1 MIWPTEVMHCA
12 SSVFPVHSM
21 TGEQQQILL
30 AKMNR
35 MFLNRFKPADIQ
47 KTAHQ
52 WARRQA
58 IIDAHPDIQDGLVVV
73 GFAGGGG
80 SCEGIK
86 QALGYAP
93 HIAMNHNK
101 AAMAMHKMNHPETL
115 HYPEDIFS
123 VDPVVSTGGLPV
135 LLGWFSPDC
144 RHFSKAKGSTPVK
157 KEVRGLA
164 WVVIRWAL
172 ATHPKVLM
180 LENVEEFKTWG
191 PLIYRDGKAFPD
203 PERKGE
209 TFQAFI
215 SMLGAGIRADHPAL
229 AECCE
234 FLKID
239 IDGPEATQLIGGL
252 GYNVDY
258 RERKAY
264 MSGAPT
270 IRKRL
275 YVIARADGHS
285 VVWPEAEYGDP
296 KSAEFPAGNLKPW
309 RTAAECIDWSIPC
322 PSIFERKKPLAEN
335 TLKRIAR
342 GIQRFVIDNPTP
354 FIVKCNHTSTKSV
367 YNCFRGQP
375 LDEPLQTITKT
386 HGYALVT
393 PHITKFRTG
402 ATGQECDEPLPTIT
416 AGSSIRPGGNGHA
429 LGMVEA
435 TLLPFIAGAGGSEYQ
450 GKPRAADIPLHTVMK
465 ESHSALITPVIAR
478 IGQTGFGG
486 DRMAYEAGKPL
497 TTVTSK
503 AEHLLVAPVIA
514 RQFGNSVGHAADE
527 PNGTITA
534 GGGGKSQLCTAFLA
548 KHFGGNYTGAGASMD
563 APVHTVTTTDHHA
576 LVTSN
581 LIKLR
586 GTCKDGQP
594 VTEPAPT
601 ITAGGLHIGEVRAFL
616 LKYYGNEKE
625 GVSLNEPLHTVTT
638 NDRFG
643 LVTVEGV
650 DYQIVDI
657 GMRML
662 TPRELYNAQGFPA
675 DYIIDRGPDG
685 EKISQKDQV
694 ARCGNSVCPTEACAL
709 VKANVKGLLHD

>member
-1 MIWPTEVMHCA
+1 MIWPTEVMQCA
-12 SSVFPVHSM
+12 SSVLPVHPMNSR
-21 TGEQQQILL
+21 QQQILL

-35 MFLNRFKPADIQ
+35 MFLNRFKPAEIQ
-47 KTAHQ
+47 EAAHK

-58 IIDAHPDIQDGLVVV
+58 IIEAHPDIQDGLVVV

-93 HIAMNHNK
+93 HIAMNHNPV
-101 AAMAMHKMNHPETL
+101 AMAVHKMNHPETL

-123 VDPVVSTGGLPV
+123 VDPIVSTGGLPV

-144 RHFSKAKGSTPVK
+144 RHFSKAKGGTPVT
-157 KEVRGLA
+157 KEIRGLA
-164 WVVIRWAL
+164 WVVVRWAL

-191 PLIYRDGKAFPD
+191 PLLNDGDKCYPD
-203 PERKGE
+203 PDRKGE
-209 TFQAFI
+209 TFHAFI
-215 SMLGAGIRADHPAL
+215 SMLSGGVPADHPAL

-234 FLKID
+234 FLDID
-239 IDGPEATQLIGGL
+239 INGPDAARLVAGL

-264 MSGAPT
+264 ISGAPT

-275 YVIARADGHS
+275 YVVARADGKA

-296 KSAEFPAGNLKPW
+296 KSPEFASGKLKPW

-342 GIQRFVIDNPTP
+342 GIRRFVIDNPTP
-354 FIVKCNHTSTKSV
+354 FIVKCNHTSTKTH
-367 YNCFRGQP
+367 YDCFRGQP
-375 LDEPLQTITKT
+375 LGEPLQTITN
-386 HGYALVT
+386 
-393 PHITKFRTG
+393 
-402 ATGQECDEPLPTIT
+402 
-416 AGSSIRPGGNGHA
+416 SPGFSVVA
-429 LGMVEA
+429 
-435 TLLPFIAGAGGSEYQ
+435 PI
-450 GKPRAADIPLHTVMK
+450 
-465 ESHSALITPVIAR
+465 IAR

-486 DRMAYEAGKPL
+486 DRMAYPVNKGI
-497 TTVTSK
+497 TTITSK
-503 AEHLLVAPVIA
+503 AEHLLVAPVIT
-514 RQFGNSVGHAADE
+514 RQFGNSVGHSVDE

-548 KHFGGNYTGAGASMD
+548 KHFGGNYTGAGAAMD

-576 LVTSN
+576 LVTTN

-694 ARCGNSVCPTEACAL
+694 ARCGNSVCPTEAFAL

>member
-21 TGEQQQILL
+21 TNEQQQILL

-35 MFLNRFKPADIQ
+35 MFLNRFKPSDIQ

-172 ATHPKVLM
+172 ATRPKVLM

-191 PLIYRDGKAFPD
+191 PLIYRDGKAYPD

-209 TFQAFI
+209 TFHAFI

-239 IDGPEATQLIGGL
+239 IDGPEAARLISGL

-296 KSAEFPAGNLKPW
+296 KSAGFAAGNLKPW

-375 LDEPLQTITKT
+375 LDEPLQTVTQT
-386 HGYALVT
+386 HGYAVVSPSLVQ
-393 PHITKFRTG
+393 TG
-402 ATGQECDEPLPTIT
+402 YGERVGQAPRALDIQKPLGTVV
-416 AGSSIRPGGNGHA
+416 AGGGKHA
-429 LGMVEA
+429 LVA
-435 TLLPFIAGAGGSEYQ
+435 PI
-450 GKPRAADIPLHTVMK
+450 
-465 ESHSALITPVIAR
+465 IAR

-486 DRMAYEAGKPL
+486 DRMAYDAGKPL

-514 RQFGNSVGHAADE
+514 RQFGNSVGHAVEE

-548 KHFGGNYTGAGASMD
+548 KHFGGNYTGAGAAMD
-563 APVHTVTTTDHHA
+563 APAHTVTTTDHHA

-581 LIKLR
+581 LVKLR

-616 LKYYGNEKE
+616 LKYYGNEKD
-625 GVSLNEPLHTVTT
+625 GISLDESLHTVTT

-662 TPRELYNAQGFPA
+662 TPRELYNAQGFPP

-685 EKISQKDQV
+685 EAISQKDQV
-694 ARCGNSVCPTEACAL
+694 ARCGNSVCPSEAMAL
-709 VKANVKGLLHD
+709 VKANVLRNGEFQ

>member
-12 SSVFPVHSM
+12 SSVFPVYPM
-21 TGEQQQILL
+21 TSEQQQILL

-35 MFLNRFKPADIQ
+35 MFLNRFKPSDIQ

-172 ATHPKVLM
+172 ATRPKVLM

-229 AECCE
+229 TECCE

-239 IDGPEATQLIGGL
+239 TDGPEAARLIGGL

-285 VVWPEAEYGDP
+285 VIWPEAEYGDP
-296 KSAEFPAGNLKPW
+296 KSAEFAAGNLKPW

-354 FIVKCNHTSTKSV
+354 FIV
-367 YNCFRGQP
+367 
-375 LDEPLQTITKT
+375 
-386 HGYALVT
+386 
-393 PHITKFRTG
+393 
-402 ATGQECDEPLPTIT
+402 
-416 AGSSIRPGGNGHA
+416 
-429 LGMVEA
+429 
-435 TLLPFIAGAGGSEYQ
+435 GAGGSAYQ
-450 GKPRAADIPLHTVMK
+450 GKPRKVDAPFHTLMK
-465 ESHSALITPVIAR
+465 ENHSALVTPIIAR

-486 DRMAYEAGKPL
+486 NRMAYETGKPL

-503 AEHLLVAPVIA
+503 AEHLLVAPIIT
-514 RQFGNSVGHAADE
+514 RQFGNSIGHAVDE

-534 GGGGKSQLCTAFLA
+534 GGGGKSQVCAAFLA
-548 KHFGGNYTGAGASMD
+548 KHFGGNYTGAGAAMD
-563 APVHTVTTTDHHA
+563 APAHTVTTTDHHA

-616 LKYYGNEKE
+616 LKYYGNEKD
-625 GVSLNEPLHTVTT
+625 GISLDESLHTVTT

-662 TPRELYNAQGFPA
+662 TPRELYNAQGFPP

-685 EKISQKDQV
+685 ESISQKDQV
-694 ARCGNSVCPTEACAL
+694 ARCGNSVCPTEARAL
-709 VKANVKGLLHD
+709 VGANVLKFESVNCAEAKNKLPIGLQNFHEM